1 MNSMKNYSDEF
12 FLEQLRPIKFPHYSN
27 YTCVNNA
34 YQEFVRKFLS
44 VINFVPPVRTLR
56 ASFGLILTSYM
67 LFDTVTSTV
76 SALSVRNF

>member
-44 VINFVPPVRTLR
+44 VINFVPPLE
-56 ASFGLILTSYM
+56 L
-67 LFDTVTSTV
+67 
-76 SALSVRNF
+76 